1 MIGIQTMNSIGPAN
15 SLGKLSLFI
24 RRSIVMATFAMTFLG
39 LVSHVQ
45 GHDIAKEMRDGATL
59 FLKSLSDDQAIAL
72 KFKFD
77 DELRK
82 NWQFIPMERKGLGL
96 KQMKPHQRGL
106 AMVLVQTALSH
117 RGFSTSMQIMAMEQV
132 LFDLEKN
139 ALKRDPAKYH
149 LFLFGTPSA
158 DSSWG
163 WRIEGHHLSISVTVA
178 DGKSVVIA
186 PAFLGANPAVVKTG
200 PLAGTSV
207 LGDIEA
213 KGRELVKQLTVEQ
226 KATAVFTD
234 KAPRD
239 VINGPARKQ
248 AEALTPAGLTASEMS
263 EDQQKLLRQLLGQY
277 LDRFRSEIA
286 SADRDKIEQAGF
298 EKVSF
303 AWAGQIQAGK
313 PHYFRVQGPTFIFEY
328 DNTQNGANH
337 AHALWRDF
345 KDDFGEDTLRK
356 HYQTHPHDVTS
367 TDEPLM
373 KPAAETSEKSA
384 NP

>member
-1 MIGIQTMNSIGPAN
+1 MVFVA
-15 SLGKLSLFI
+15 F
-24 RRSIVMATFAMTFLG
+24 ATTSFG
-39 LVSHVQ
+39 LASHTQ
-45 GHDIAKEMRDGATL
+45 AHDIAKEMQDSANL
-59 FLKSLSDDQAIAL
+59 FLKSLDKGQAKAL

-77 DELRK
+77 DDLRK
-82 NWQFIPMERKGLGL
+82 NWQFIPMDRKGLGL

-117 RGFSTSMQIMAMEQV
+117 EGFATSMQIMAMEQV
-132 LFDLEKN
+132 LRDLEN
-139 ALKRDPAKYH
+139 NSLKRDPAKYH

-178 DGKSVVIA
+178 EGKNVVIA
-186 PAFLGANPAVVKTG
+186 PAFLGANPAVVKSG

-207 LGDIEA
+207 LGEMEA
-213 KGRELVKQLTVEQ
+213 KGRELIKLLTVEQ
-226 KATAVFTD
+226 KATAIFTD

-248 AEALTPAGLTASEMS
+248 AEALTPAGLAASEMN
-263 EDQQKLLRQLLGQY
+263 EDQQKLLRQLLNQY

-286 SADRDKIEQAGF
+286 DADREKIEQAGF
-298 EKVSF
+298 DKVNF
-303 AWAGQIQAGK
+303 AWAGQIQPGK

-328 DNTQNGANH
+328 DNTQNRANH

-345 KDDFGEDTLRK
+345 KNDFGEDTLRK
-356 HYQTHPHDVTS
+356 HYQSQPHNATPTNES
-367 TDEPLM
+367 TIQSGA
-373 KPAAETSEKSA
+373 KATEKLA

>member
-1 MIGIQTMNSIGPAN
+1 MNSLEPPYAFGTRQ
-15 SLGKLSLFI
+15 SLV
-24 RRSIVMATFAMTFLG
+24 RRSIVFVMFMASLFAT
-39 LVSHVQ
+39 VPRAQ
-45 GHDIAKEMRDGATL
+45 AHDIAKEMLDNANL
-59 FLKSLSDDQAIAL
+59 FLKSLDEDQAKAL
-72 KFKFD
+72 KFKFED
-77 DELRK
+77 DLRK
-82 NWQFIPMERKGLGL
+82 DWQFIPMERKGLGL

-117 RGFSTSMQIMAMEQV
+117 RGFATSMQIMAMEQV
-132 LFDLEKN
+132 LQDLEN
-139 ALKRDPAKYH
+139 NSLKRDPAKYH

-178 DGKSVVIA
+178 DGKNVIVA

-213 KGRELVKQLTVEQ
+213 KGRELVKQLTAEQ
-226 KATAVFTD
+226 KSTAIFTD

-248 AEALTPAGLTASEMS
+248 AEALSPTGLIARDMNQA
-263 EDQQKLLRQLLGQY
+263 QQKLLRQLLNQY
-277 LDRFRSEIA
+277 LDRFRDEIA
-286 SADRDKIEQAGF
+286 DADREKIEQAGF
-298 EKVSF
+298 EKVNF
-303 AWAGQIQAGK
+303 AWAGQIQPGK

-345 KDDFGEDTLRK
+345 KNDFGEDTLRK
-356 HYQTHPHDVTS
+356 HYQTHSHNATLPN
-367 TDEPLM
+367 EPSM
-373 KPAAETSEKSA
+373 KPAAETMEKSA

>member
-1 MIGIQTMNSIGPAN
+1 MASIGLTAH
-15 SLGKLSLFI
+15 
-24 RRSIVMATFAMTFLG
+24 AQA
-39 LVSHVQ
+39 
-45 GHDIAKEMRDGATL
+45 HDIAKEMRDSANL
-59 FLKSLSDDQAIAL
+59 FLKSLDEEQAKSL
-72 KFKFD
+72 QFKFED
-77 DELRK
+77 DLRK
-82 NWQFIPMERKGLGL
+82 GWHFIPMERKGLGL

-132 LFDLEKN
+132 LRDLEN
-139 ALKRDPAKYH
+139 NSLKRDPAKYH

-158 DSSWG
+158 DASWG

-178 DGKSVVIA
+178 DGKNVVIA
-186 PAFLGANPAVVKTG
+186 PAFLGANPAVVKSG

-213 KGRELVKQLTVEQ
+213 KGRELVKQLSVEQ
-226 KATAVFTD
+226 KTTAIFTD

-248 AEALTPAGLTASEMS
+248 AEALSPAGLAASEMKD
-263 EDQQKLLRQLLGQY
+263 DQQKLLHELLNQY
-277 LDRFRSEIA
+277 LDRFRGEIA
-286 SADRDKIEQAGF
+286 DADRKKIEQAGF
-298 EKVSF
+298 DKVSF
-303 AWAGQIQAGK
+303 AWAGKIQPGK

-356 HYQTHPHDVTS
+356 HYQSHPHT
-367 TDEPLM
+367 TTTEQEPAVESGA
-373 KPAAETSEKSA
+373 KITEKLA